1 MFDFVWKTKNSF
13 KKVKKDIKE
22 FRENANEW
30 IVFLD
35 GKGNKMEKKL
45 DRIESRIDRIEESMF
60 RMISLRK

>member
-35 GKGNKMEKKL
+35 GKGNDMEKKL
-45 DRIESRIDRIEESMF
+45 DKIEARLDRLEETMF
-60 RMISLRK
+60 RMLSLRE